1 MVADMEVADK
11 VAHMV
16 DNWTFDQS
24 DEETWPAQQ
33 RHLENIL
40 IEQSQSQSA

>member
-24 DEETWPAQQ
+24 DEETCLDQ
-33 RHLENIL
+33 RIDKDRVKDKY
-40 IEQSQSQSA
+40 I